1 MCVYLNISKERSIVT
16 IYDVGMG
23 QQDLTDSANFA
34 IMKGYVPILLCG
46 TTLPNPAIV
55 SCKDQSWG
63 LNIYIYIWQHPRYWA
78 VVPIYISIL
87 DIPNRA
93 ARLYVGAVPSRLA
106 KMTQQID

>member
-1 MCVYLNISKERSIVT
+1 MT

-63 LNIYIYIWQHPRYWA
+63 LNIYIYIYIYLAASTILGCCAHLYFDSRY
-78 VVPIYISIL
+78 
-87 DIPNRA
+87 
-93 ARLYVGAVPSRLA
+93 
-106 KMTQQID
+106 T